1 MDVPLPPADFLRRRS
16 NLSRSSSKSNNSSSP
31 QRAVSQ
37 ENQDDAASAAA
48 GTRSPRAPS
57 HCGYTARAES
67 AGSIAGYLRQSYATW
82 AGTDCTFSGCVPFP
96 FASPPS
102 PPSALMPTPRK
113 KKYEGTLRLFAP
125 SHPSHHADPA
135 LVLDEVADTL
145 SGHPHPNTNPHPWAP
160 LLLAGGAA
168 GIIGWL
174 GTFPFDVIKTRMQ
187 AHDIGNNS
195 AHVQVHSGSGG
206 LAGGG
211 TLWRAAREL
220 YAEAAGDGGGG
231 GARMRVF
238 WRGFV
243 PTIVRAV
250 PVNMAVF
257 GTFES
262 VVWAFS

>member
-16 NLSRSSSKSNNSSSP
+16 NLSRSSSKSNSSSSP
-31 QRAVSQ
+31 QRAASQ
-37 ENQDDAASAAA
+37 ENEDDAASALSAAA
-48 GTRSPRAPS
+48 GTRSLRAPS

-67 AGSIAGYLRQSYATW
+67 AGSIAGFLRQSYAMW
-82 AGTDCTFSGCVPFP
+82 AGTDCTFLGCVTVPSSSPFRAHTAP
-96 FASPPS
+96 E
-102 PPSALMPTPRK
+102 
-113 KKYEGTLRLFAP
+113 KKYEGTLRFFAP
-125 SHPSHHADPA
+125 STHAHHANPA
-135 LVLDEVADTL
+135 LVLDDEVTDTL
-145 SGHPHPNTNPHPWAP
+145 SRRHPSPNPRPWVP

-168 GIIGWL
+168 GIVGWL

-187 AHDIGNNS
+187 AHDFGNSS
-195 AHVQVHSGSGG
+195 AHVHSGSGS

-220 YAEAAGDGGGG
+220 YAEAAVDGGGGGG